1 MGTFLAAST
10 ATQCA
15 SRNTWDQGA
24 VEFTDHNR
32 DLQINGQNT
41 AISLL
46 PQDYADIDVP
56 CCAFRNRSY
65 LRFKKKESTDWQ
77 QGRFIF
83 SSNRRDPKA
92 TREITI
98 NSAAEFT
105 RHTTTIRTAF
115 MKTAMV

>member
-24 VEFTDHNR
+24 VAFTDHNR

-65 LRFKKKESTDWQ
+65 LRFKKKSQPTGNKGVLFFPQRGEIQKLREKSQ
-77 QGRFIF
+77 LIQLRNLPVIRLQYGRH
-83 SSNRRDPKA
+83 S
-92 TREITI
+92 
-98 NSAAEFT
+98 
-105 RHTTTIRTAF
+105 
-115 MKTAMV
+115 